1 MPNYLSGW
9 YTRILVKLL
18 NAGCVHGLRILWII
32 SGLFRRSKAP
42 LYWRQWW
49 RWSLAW
55 ADVLVCSCASSAP
68 CRSRP
73 QLPWSALLW
82 PGCPPDS
89 ALPNGGWPWCKRTSV
104 STHIRSRACINYA
117 CMRVQTHS
125 CERIRTEARTNVRT
139 NALTYLLTYRWMH
152 ARMYTY
158 TRAHAHMHANIY
170 SQDIVTF
177 RRTIVLVVLF
187 SQYLR
192 DLKIP
197 IGKQKSFYLFKLF
210 PVSDNTIV

>member
-1 MPNYLSGW
+1 MAYVSYGLSRDCFADPRRHYTGVSGGGGRWPQRMCWPAHALHRPPVDRAHNYPDRPCFG
-9 YTRILVKLL
+9 RGARQILRYPMV
-18 NAGCVHGLRILWII
+18 AGRDVSVRV
-32 SGLFRRSKAP
+32 
-42 LYWRQWW
+42 
-49 RWSLAW
+49 LA
-55 ADVLVCSCASSAP
+55 
-68 CRSRP
+68 
-73 QLPWSALLW
+73 
-82 PGCPPDS
+82 
-89 ALPNGGWPWCKRTSV
+89 RTH
-104 STHIRSRACINYA
+104 TRSRARINYA

-125 CERIRTEARTNVRT
+125 YERIRTEARTNVRT
-139 NALTYLLTYRWMH
+139 NALTYYKWMH